1 MIDILLATTPSPS
14 EGWQHSTAALETP
27 EMAQHKFIDKYDLP
41 DAGKKMSNPK
51 SIGGS
56 TRTLD

>member
-41 DAGKKMSNPK
+41 DAGEKISKMPNPMG
-51 SIGGS
+51 IGGAH
-56 TRTLD
+56 

>member
-51 SIGGS
+51 SIGGPH
-56 TRTLD
+56 